1 MKSNTLLM
9 MYAADI
15 LDGTKK
21 IYDVPQMLQAD
32 VLNLATRYT
41 SQVDSSS
48 ADNGAPRT
56 DPVPLAV
63 KEGPNDEK

>member
-21 IYDVPQMLQAD
+21 IDDVPQMLQAD
-32 VLNLATRYT
+32 VLNLATHYIESIAGSKPARPV
-41 SQVDSSS
+41 SDQ
-48 ADNGAPRT
+48 
-56 DPVPLAV
+56 PVPMMS
-63 KEGPNDEK
+63 KEGQDNEK

>member
-21 IYDVPQMLQAD
+21 IDDVPQMLQAD
-32 VLNLATRYT
+32 VLNLATHYT
-41 SQVDSSS
+41 ESISGAKPVDQ
-48 ADNGAPRT
+48 AG
-56 DPVPLAV
+56 PVPLMA
-63 KEGPNDEK
+63 KEGPSDEK

>member
-21 IYDVPQMLQAD
+21 IDDVPQMLQAD
-32 VLNLATRYT
+32 VLNLATHYT
-41 SQVDSSS
+41 ESIAGSKPAGPVSDQ
-48 ADNGAPRT
+48 
-56 DPVPLAV
+56 PVPMMS
-63 KEGPNDEK
+63 KEGQDNEK